1 MSFTNRRIT
10 IFAGHYGS
18 GKTTIALNY
27 AFFLKNENN
36 KTAICDLDIV
46 NPYFRTVDSADL
58 LKQNGIELISSKFAG
73 SNLDVPSVSPDTQK
87 IFDNKDLTAVVDLG
101 GDDRGA
107 LALGRF
113 AEAIKSENNY
123 EMLMV
128 INKYRPLTRD
138 AQSVIEIKDEIENA
152 SKIKFTGIVN
162 NSNLGNE
169 TTLENIHDSIEYAE
183 EISQKIS
190 LPILMTAIR
199 EDLFKENISINNLFK
214 INIFPKNIWKI

>member
-199 EDLFKENISINNLFK
+199 EDLFKENISINNLYK
-214 INIFPKNIWKI
+214 INIFPKSIWKI